1 MSDQSGTGPNGERNN
16 GQGTPSNLLPNQQ
29 QPNQQANA
37 GGNNWQEDWNK
48 TEKWSAEDDWSANA
62 PRPPE
67 DPFDRGWYFETE
79 SAAPGSSKTQ
89 NGETNPYGSQSQQS
103 APGQQTAPGPNQRST
118 EGRNSAT
125 PQYRIPEQDSRVI
138 GKQSG
143 KERRNTAAIVETD
156 DDLYDEAFPAPRRG
170 RGFIAF
176 LIVMGLF
183 AGAALY
189 GANWYR
195 NEVTPSGGPGEV
207 AEVVIPSNTSTADI
221 GQILHAQGVVGNAK
235 LFRFYAQFKGKGGF
249 EAGKYS
255 FRKNSSFDD
264 ALKILTLGAQVP
276 ETSKLTIPEGFRI
289 EQIGERIQEKV
300 PNRTSQ
306 GFIDV
311 VLSGKIRSVYQ
322 PSDQTNLEGFLFPD
336 TYTVGLDDDEATL
349 ATRMVETFDQVAD
362 EVKLG
367 DSMGKVGIK
376 PYEALIVA
384 SLIEEEAKLDSD
396 RAKISRVIYNR
407 LKTGVALQIDAT
419 IIYGLGGGITRV
431 LNEDLK
437 KDGPFNS
444 YTRKGLPPSP
454 ITNPGKESMEAALN
468 PEVGN
473 WLYYVVTTPDGA
485 HSFATTYKQHLAN
498 IKLAK
503 ANGVR

>member
-1 MSDQSGTGPNGERNN
+1 MSDQSGTGPNGDRSN
-16 GQGTPSNLLPNQQ
+16 GGGPGASGNPSTSLSQ
-29 QPNQQANA
+29 
-37 GGNNWQEDWNK
+37 NNWQEDWNK
-48 TEKWSAEDDWSANA
+48 AEKWSAEDDWSANA

-79 SAAPGSSKTQ
+79 NATPSSLTTQSSPTSFNGSQ
-89 NGETNPYGSQSQQS
+89 NQLHPHSQQSQAGQPSQSQ
-103 APGQQTAPGPNQRST
+103 NRSS
-118 EGRNSAT
+118 GRNSAQE
-125 PQYRIPEQDSRVI
+125 QYPIPEQDRHSI

-143 KERRNTAAIVETD
+143 KERRNTAAIVEND

-170 RGFIAF
+170 RGFVAF
-176 LIVMGLF
+176 LIVMALF
-183 AGAALY
+183 SGAALY

-207 AEVVIPSNTSTADI
+207 AEVIIPSNTSTADI
-221 GQILHAQGVVGNAK
+221 GQILHAQGIVGNPK
-235 LFRFYAQFKGKGGF
+235 LFRFYAQFQGKGGF

-289 EQIGERIQEKV
+289 EQIGQRIQEKAA
-300 PNRTSQ
+300 PRTSK

-311 VLSGKIRSVYQ
+311 VVSGKIRSIYQ
-322 PSDQTNLEGFLFPD
+322 PSDQQSLEGFLFPD
-336 TYTVGLDDDEATL
+336 TYTVGLEDDEATL

-407 LKTGVALQIDAT
+407 LKTGTALQIDAT
-419 IIYGLGGGITRV
+419 IIYGMGGGITRV

-437 KDGPFNS
+437 NDGPYNS
-444 YTRKGLPPSP
+444 YTRKGLPPTP

-485 HSFATTYKQHLAN
+485 HTFANTYKQHLAN